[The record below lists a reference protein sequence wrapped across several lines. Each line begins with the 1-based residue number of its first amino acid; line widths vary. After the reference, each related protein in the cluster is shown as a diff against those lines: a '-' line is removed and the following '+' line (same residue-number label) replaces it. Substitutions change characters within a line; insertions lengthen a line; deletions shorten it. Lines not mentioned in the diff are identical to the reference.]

1 MHDDEDDD
9 DDDEDASTTT
19 TTTFARHLGAWSDVL
34 TTRAVVTQVR
44 LGDTGEKW
52 ATWARG
58 TTTTDGRRD
67 DQDALGT
74 IARDAR
80 DVLATARRAV
90 PRDAPGSVS
99 VLEACAAAAR
109 DAARATRVS
118 VRDARGR
125 EGTLE
130 ASTTCGLVDGLPNGV
145 VVTRETV
152 SARDDDDDDDVVDVV
167 VLVVSESTF
176 EREETV
182 ETLAEMCARARGDGT
197 DVVVVC
203 EGERTSTMEETSTR
217 VGIPLAEALDTTR
230 LLDGLENDSTVEAA
244 ASLAWADAS
253 AREREWV
260 SAFAKRVRDA
270 IVRRAENIIK
280 RYQPA
285 RDVVVFWDTV
295 SGDVREAEST
305 SSSSTLLA
313 KHAANHMLGKIIN
326 GAVSGIPSFAVS
338 SASALAER
346 HLESNPELEASRLKT
361 LIYADATKSFA
372 AGTVLSLGGPLAAP
386 LTMLPALVMYFTIRM
401 RLCVAIAVMGA
412 RDDAAATL
420 RPSTVAAAL
429 LCFFGSNA
437 ADIMAARPT
446 VEQFELDDL
455 MHDLETEDAFRAAD
469 VDARVDG
476 GVDGAPR
483 KSLGE
488 VLNEKLRRLGAEA
501 EARTNDAIRAVLESG
516 SRAVREAQKDAAKAS
531 EHARE
536 FVRRHGGTP
545 GEANRAAESAF
556 ERHLP
561 ISLYERM
568 SAGVF
573 TAENMPILVAELVPA
588 ISSYLT
594 IRAATTAMTCML
606 PESVAAAEQIAKE
619 AAVEEQETVEQAPE
633 SWDETA
639 KKHLTA
645 AAESTK
651 RAAVAVGEATTNA
664 FSELNRSFSRMFS
677 AKKK

>member
-1 MHDDEDDD
+1 VDGRLD
-9 DDDEDASTTT
+9 DASGGDAGATDDVS
-19 TTTFARHLGAWSDVL
+19 ARW
-34 TTRAVVTQVR
+34 
-44 LGDTGEKW
+44 EKW
-52 ATWARG
+52 AKWARG
-58 TTTTDGRRD
+58 TTTTDGRGD

-90 PRDAPGSVS
+90 PRDAPGAVS
-99 VLEACAAAAR
+99 VLETCADAAR

-125 EGTLE
+125 EGTMVE
-130 ASTTCGLVDGLPNGV
+130 ASTTTCGLVDGLPNGV
-145 VVTRETV
+145 VVTRERV
-152 SARDDDDDDDVVDVV
+152 SARDDDEDDDVVDVV

-182 ETLAEMCARARGDGT
+182 ETMAEMCARARGDGT

-230 LLDGLENDSTVEAA
+230 LLDGLENDSTAEAA

-260 SAFAKRVRDA
+260 SAFAKRVRDV

-295 SGDVREAEST
+295 SGDVREAEL
-305 SSSSTLLA
+305 SSSSSSLLA

-446 VEQFELDDL
+446 VEQFELDEL

-469 VDARVDG
+469 VDARGDG
-476 GVDGAPR
+476 DDDAPR

-531 EHARE
+531 ERARE

-556 ERHLP
+556 ERRLP

-606 PESVAAAEQIAKE
+606 PESVAAAAEQIAKE

>member
-1 MHDDEDDD
+1 MDGRLD
-9 DDDEDASTTT
+9 DASGGD
-19 TTTFARHLGAWSDVL
+19 AGATDDVSA
-34 TTRAVVTQVR
+34 TWA
-44 LGDTGEKW
+44 KW
-52 ATWARG
+52 AKWARG

-80 DVLATARRAV
+80 DVLAMARRAV

-99 VLEACAAAAR
+99 VLETCAAAAR

-125 EGTLE
+125 EGTME
-130 ASTTCGLVDGLPNGV
+130 ASNATTTTCGLVDGLPNGV

-152 SARDDDDDDDVVDVV
+152 SARDDDEDDVVDVV

-176 EREETV
+176 EREEAV
-182 ETLAEMCARARGDGT
+182 ETMAEMCARAHGDGT

-260 SAFAKRVRDA
+260 SAFAKRVRDV
-270 IVRRAENIIK
+270 IVRRAEDIIK
-280 RYQPA
+280 SYQPA
-285 RDVVVFWDTV
+285 RDVVVFWDAV

-305 SSSSTLLA
+305 SSSSSLLA

-386 LTMLPALVMYFTIRM
+386 LTMIPALVMYFTIRM

-446 VEQFELDDL
+446 VEHFELDEL

-476 GVDGAPR
+476 GVDDVAPR

-516 SRAVREAQKDAAKAS
+516 SRAIREAQKDAARAS
-531 EHARE
+531 ERARE

-573 TAENMPILVAELVPA
+573 TAENVPILVAELVPA

>member
-1 MHDDEDDD
+1 M
-9 DDDEDASTTT
+9 
-19 TTTFARHLGAWSDVL
+19 
-34 TTRAVVTQVR
+34 
-44 LGDTGEKW
+44 
-52 ATWARG
+52 
-58 TTTTDGRRD
+58 
-67 DQDALGT
+67 
-74 IARDAR
+74 
-80 DVLATARRAV
+80 
-90 PRDAPGSVS
+90 
-99 VLEACAAAAR
+99 LETCADAAR
-109 DAARATRVS
+109 DAARATLVS

-125 EGTLE
+125 EGTME
-130 ASTTCGLVDGLPNGV
+130 ASTSTCGLVDGLPNGV

-152 SARDDDDDDDVVDVV
+152 SARDDGEDDDVVDVV

-182 ETLAEMCARARGDGT
+182 ETMAEMCVRARGDGT

-203 EGERTSTMEETSTR
+203 EGERTSTMEESSTR

-230 LLDGLENDSTVEAA
+230 LLDGLENDSTAEAA

-260 SAFAKRVRDA
+260 SAFAKRVRDV

-285 RDVVVFWDTV
+285 RDVVVFWDAV

-305 SSSSTLLA
+305 SSSSSLLA

-446 VEQFELDDL
+446 VEQFELDEL
-455 MHDLETEDAFRAAD
+455 MHDLETEDAFRAKD
-469 VDARVDG
+469 VDARGDG
-476 GVDGAPR
+476 DGDDDAPR
-483 KSLGE
+483 KSLGG

-531 EHARE
+531 ERARE

-556 ERHLP
+556 ERRLP

-677 AKKK
+677 AKRK